1 MDGNHVKTDNIHKG
15 VVAKRMV
22 SFMGLPMLTITQNRH
37 AVVSQQRAA
46 KAAGLGNSRS
56 KTIELYYDEHLE
68 AQGIVS
74 KSLANA
80 CIMEKVASEGAH
92 REDDAFYA
100 QKAVKGNEL
109 AKRTVKKIWTPSHL
123 LKIFAGWRQE
133 MSEVK
138 LHPRRGSNFA

>member
-1 MDGNHVKTDNIHKG
+1 MLWHCGRELPKLLEIKG
-15 VVAKRMV
+15 WEQP
-22 SFMGLPMLTITQNRH
+22 S
-37 AVVSQQRAA
+37 
-46 KAAGLGNSRS
+46 
-56 KTIELYYDEHLE
+56 TIELYYDDHLE

-74 KSLANA
+74 KCLANA
-80 CIMEKVASEGAH
+80 CIMEKVTSEGAH

-100 QKAVKGNEL
+100 QKAVKDNEL
-109 AKRTVKKIWTPSHL
+109 AKKTVKKIWTPSHL